1 MYATWFFFVSLF
13 SVLSLPACF
22 HQMPLG
28 TVSQSK
34 FFPPFF
40 SRPLLRFFLSFW
52 QLVTAGWSPLA
63 GHRWSQLVTVA
74 SAARF
79 TSRSALTTRTR
90 RTKGA
95 RSQRSGCCCCCCCRR
110 RCCCCRCPLPAC
122 LGGRRRRRPPPRTPA
137 KKRMSQRPASQAP
150 PAARSDL
157 ISNKKYLPQLFSNFY
172 TNK

>member
-1 MYATWFFFVSLF
+1 MPRGSSSSSCFPFCLSPPVFTKCHLVLFPSRNLSSLF
-13 SVLSLPACF
+13 
-22 HQMPLG
+22 
-28 TVSQSK
+28 
-34 FFPPFF
+34 
-40 SRPLLRFFLSFW
+40 RPLLRFFVCL
-52 QLVTAGWSPLA
+52 AA
-63 GHRWSQLVTVA
+63 GHRWSPLVTAGHRWLVTVA

-110 RCCCCRCPLPAC
+110 RCCCRCPLPAC
-122 LGGRRRRRPPPRTPA
+122 LGGRRRRRRPLPRTPA

-157 ISNKKYLPQLFSNFY
+157 ISNKKYLPQLIFKLLY
-172 TNK
+172 Y